1 MTQTPAN
8 RHIREIIVVEG
19 KNDTARLRRFF
30 DCDTIETDGGR
41 LTPQRLD
48 LIRQAA
54 KTRGIIVF
62 TDPDGPGERVRRK
75 IMAAIPEAKHAFI
88 PKERARTEKKVG
100 VEHAEKA
107 DLEAALA
114 GCVTFSEKNAETLS
128 WSDYLDL
135 GLVGH
140 KQKREA
146 VCKALHI
153 GPCNARTCWKRMNLL
168 GIDKEQAERLVQDA
182 GCDRDR

>member
-1 MTQTPAN
+1 MTAQN
-8 RHIREIIVVEG
+8 RHIRQVIVVEG
-19 KNDTARLRRFF
+19 KNDTARLKRYF

-41 LTPQRLD
+41 LSPDTMD

-54 KTRGIIVF
+54 LSRGIIVF

-75 IMAAIPEAKHAFI
+75 IMAEIPTAAHAFI
-88 PKERARTEKKVG
+88 PKEKARTEKKVG
-100 VEHAEKA
+100 VEHAGKA

-114 GCVTFSEKNAETLS
+114 GCVTFSQKAEDTLS
-128 WSDYLDL
+128 WSEYLDL
-135 GLVGH
+135 GLVGNR
-140 KQKREA
+140 KKREA
-146 VCKALHI
+146 VCRAMHI

-182 GCDRDR
+182 GCGSDR